1 MVLHYALHE
10 LHILPGQFLALPKA
24 EQAFIFASIDERII
38 AEKKS
43 EEKMKRNSR
52 GR

>member
-1 MVLHYALHE
+1 MLHYALHQ

-24 EQAFIFASIDERII
+24 EQAFIFASIDEKVL
-38 AEKKS
+38 AEKKN
-43 EEKMKRNSR
+43 EEKIKRNSR